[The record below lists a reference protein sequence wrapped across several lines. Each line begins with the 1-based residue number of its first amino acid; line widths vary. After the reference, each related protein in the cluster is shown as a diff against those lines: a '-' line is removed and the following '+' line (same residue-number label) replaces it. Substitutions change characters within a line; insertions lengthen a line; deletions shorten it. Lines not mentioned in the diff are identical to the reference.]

1 MGAATRQVG
10 ELQQGFRELCDH
22 FNRMVKMPVTQAGRM
37 GFYGDC

>member
-10 ELQQGFRELCDH
+10 ELQQGFRELRDH
-22 FNRMVKMPVTQAGRM
+22 FNRMVKMPVTQAGWM